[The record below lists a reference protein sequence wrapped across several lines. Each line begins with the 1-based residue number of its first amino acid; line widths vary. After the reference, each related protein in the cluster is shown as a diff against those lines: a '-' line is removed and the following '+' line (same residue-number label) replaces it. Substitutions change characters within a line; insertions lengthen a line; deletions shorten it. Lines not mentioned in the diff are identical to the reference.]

1 MTNINTQINRVITIK
16 QGVFYI
22 SLLTLCI
29 VGYFYTLYDEVGML
43 NRVYEDSVLLKVR
56 IVVIPLVLMMPAL
69 GVLIWGV
76 ACQILPSFTAHN
88 TKRGMFFIIFSFP
101 IFVISLLIYNWQ
113 MMNWLDDQGYSEC
126 SFYSGASLGA
136 AKIMV
141 NNPYFCIEEGYQVR
155 IALLDWFEEQYL
167 QGITPT
173 ADMITSKQ
181 EQLLLAYN
189 ERFNLL

>member
-1 MTNINTQINRVITIK
+1 VTYINTQINRVITIK
-16 QGVFYI
+16 QGVLYI

-29 VGYFYTLYDEVGML
+29 VGCFYTLYDEVGML
-43 NRVYEDSVLLKVR
+43 NRVYEGAVLLKVR

-69 GVLIWGV
+69 GVLIWGIT
-76 ACQILPSFTAHN
+76 CQILPNFTVHS
-88 TKRGMFFIIFSFP
+88 TKRGVFFIILSFP

-113 MMNWLDDQGYSEC
+113 IMSWLDEQGYSEC

-141 NNPYFCIEEGYQVR
+141 NNPYLCIEEGYQVR

-173 ADMITSKQ
+173 IDMVTTKQ

-189 ERFNLL
+189 ERFDLL